1 MDKGRPRTSS
11 FILKAGPVL
20 CFYFHP
26 HWPRPFLTRVQS
38 SDLSQALVGTF
49 WAGVAGGALVPSLAP
64 CVAGAPSGREAT
76 WRGQRSAGR
85 PLCPESGC
93 DADALHTKRWRSP
106 SLTTTLSLMEG
117 PPRVRKVSLRSW
129 GLLLS
134 AAGEHPRAPAR
145 SEMEL

>member
-1 MDKGRPRTSS
+1 MDKWRPRTSS
-11 FILKAGPVL
+11 FTLRAGPIL

-38 SDLSQALVGTF
+38 SDLSQALVGMF
-49 WAGVAGGALVPSLAP
+49 WAGVAGGALIPSLAP

-76 WRGQRSAGR
+76 WRGQGAAGH

-106 SLTTTLSLMEG
+106 SPITTLSFMEG
-117 PPRVRKVSLRSW
+117 PRVKKASLGSW

-134 AAGEHPRAPAR
+134 APGEHRRVPAR